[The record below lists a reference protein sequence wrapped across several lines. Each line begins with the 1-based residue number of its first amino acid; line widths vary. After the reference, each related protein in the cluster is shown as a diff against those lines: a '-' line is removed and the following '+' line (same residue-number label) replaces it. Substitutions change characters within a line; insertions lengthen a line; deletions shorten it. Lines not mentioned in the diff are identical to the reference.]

1 MELKRAAS
9 IDVGSNTTLFL
20 LADVDSAGKIT
31 IVDESSTVNG
41 IGDDVFRIG
50 KLSPD
55 TVERNC
61 QMVATLIESA
71 HGMGASEIYIVG
83 TAALRNAQNSGEFI
97 ESVERKTGIKI
108 EIISG
113 GEEALLTYRGFMTG
127 KAATDKAVLLIDVG
141 GGSTEFVYAKD
152 GKVEKFFS
160 LDIGAVKLLKKFP
173 NLGDPADMDVFKS
186 LRTFLIEFIADIG
199 ADDSFEYPNLI
210 LSGGTAAAL
219 AALQTVLVS
228 YNGEAVE
235 GVVLQKE
242 RISDLLEKFLT
253 IDLSQRK
260 KMLHFEPDRASVIIG
275 GAVIILELMN
285 LMGYG
290 SGVVTHRGIRFGI
303 VAERA

>member
-55 TVERNC
+55 KVERNC
-61 QMVATLIESA
+61 QMIATLIESA